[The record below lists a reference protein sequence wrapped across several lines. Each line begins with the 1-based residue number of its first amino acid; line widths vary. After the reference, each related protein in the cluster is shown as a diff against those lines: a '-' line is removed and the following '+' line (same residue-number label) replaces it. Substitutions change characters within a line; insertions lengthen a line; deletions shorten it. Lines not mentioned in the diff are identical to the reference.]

1 MVLLRVQLQELL
13 HPDVGKA
20 ERVRLVSL
28 VTGGVYLPKRR
39 RRRRRR
45 MMSSGGG
52 REHIQNV
59 NLKITLTLILFTM
72 KLMLRMPMK
81 SVP

>member
-39 RRRRRR
+39 RRRR
-45 MMSSGGG
+45 MMSSEGG